1 MGEAAGATKLVADVP
16 CSSQASCKIKE
27 AFANRC
33 NYGRVVLQ
41 PIYQS
46 VNVLAHVMAVLISAL
61 CGCVHV
67 GSLATCFL
75 GTVPQTCV
83 FPYSVYSTAY
93 TASAQLWEAVK
104 ATTKTCILHGD
115 YLVASR

>member
-46 VNVLAHVMAVLISAL
+46 VNVLAHVMAVLINAL

-67 GSLATCFL
+67 GTQSKCLL
-75 GTVPQTCV
+75 GTVPPICV
-83 FPYSVYSTAY
+83 LPYSVYSNAY
-93 TASAQLWEAVK
+93 AASVQLW
-104 ATTKTCILHGD
+104 
-115 YLVASR
+115 